1 MAEMAS
7 RPTIHL
13 VCGSTGAGKTTFA
26 MRLAEQEGAMRLSID
41 EWMTALFG
49 ADQPKQIQFAWMME
63 RVNRCEVVMWS
74 VAVDG
79 AQRGVGAVIDC
90 GLTRAQHRRKF
101 ADLAAEAGLPVV
113 LHWLDVPVEERW
125 RRVER
130 RNAERGETFR
140 LEVTRPMFDFVEGL
154 WEPPS
159 AEEMAEL
166 NGERHGS

>member
-1 MAEMAS
+1 MAKMAS

-13 VCGSTGAGKTTFA
+13 VTGSTGAGKTTFS
-26 MRLAEQEGAMRLSID
+26 MRLAEQEGAIRLSID
-41 EWMTALFG
+41 EWMTALFE
-49 ADQPKQIQFAWMME
+49 ADRPEPIEFAWMME
-63 RVNRCEVVMWS
+63 RVNRCEAVMWT
-74 VAVDG
+74 VAVD
-79 AQRGVGAVIDC
+79 AARHGVGAVIDC

-101 ADLAAEAGLPVV
+101 AGLAAEAGLPAV
-113 LHWLDVPVEERW
+113 LHWVDVPVEERW

-140 LEVTRPMFDFVEGL
+140 LEVTRPMFDFVETL

-159 AEEMAEL
+159 AGEMAEL

>member
-1 MAEMAS
+1 MAS

-13 VCGSTGAGKTTFA
+13 VCGSTGAGKTTFS
-26 MRLAEQEGAMRLSID
+26 MRLADETGAIRLSID

-49 ADQPKQIQFAWMME
+49 PDQPAQIEFAWMIE
-63 RVNRCEVVMWS
+63 RVNRCEAVMWS
-74 VAVDG
+74 VAAD
-79 AQRGVGAVIDC
+79 AARRGVASVIDC
-90 GLTRAQHRRKF
+90 GFTRAEHRRKF
-101 ADLAAEAGLPVV
+101 ANLAADAGLPVA

-125 RRVER
+125 RRVAR

-154 WEPPS
+154 WEPP
-159 AEEMAEL
+159 APEEMAEL